1 MHLCTGRNHM
11 SSRTRLLLSIGI
23 PVLLIIVV
31 VAAFLWQQRA
41 VGSGTQH
48 PVPSTFSTE
57 CAALSK
63 ATPPQQLTSMS
74 LALDWTP
81 NTNHTGIY
89 VGRPVQGQAHA
100 RQLLE

>member
-41 VGSGTQH
+41 VGSGTH
-48 PVPSTFSTE
+48 LPCPSTFSTE
-57 CAALSK
+57 CTALSK
-63 ATPPQQLTSMS
+63 ATPPPQLTSMS
-74 LALDWTP
+74 LALDRKT

-89 VGRPVQGQAHA
+89 FVLAQKWYRD
-100 RQLLE
+100 